1 MAPSAVSRFPEE
13 TGAAMEFSH
22 RDSPQSNNI
31 SNSNNVTGNHPNT
44 HATTA
49 HPARSN
55 IPPRVKIHA

>member
-31 SNSNNVTGNHPNT
+31 SIIRNSKTIKN
-44 HATTA
+44 
-49 HPARSN
+49 
-55 IPPRVKIHA
+55 

>member
-31 SNSNNVTGNHPNT
+31 SNSNNVTGNHPND
-44 HATTA
+44 HAAIA
-49 HPARSN
+49 HPAKSA
-55 IPPRVKIHA
+55 IPVKVKIQT

>member
-44 HATTA
+44 HYN
-49 HPARSN
+49 R
-55 IPPRVKIHA
+55 KIHLYRL